1 MRISDWSSD
10 VCSSDLDIGDLALE
24 AGVANRYGRTA
35 VCDRSP
41 AQRNRLVRGRAAARA
56 DGGRARFFGS
66 GDESDRHRF
75 VARRLGPAS
84 ISGGARRPSFG
95 AKTALERLS
104 GVVGRAGNAI
114 GSRVLKPR
122 PGTMAR
128 GLRGQTGKG

>member
-66 GDESDRHRF
+66 GDKSDRHSF

-84 ISGGARRPSFG
+84 ISGAARRRRFD
-95 AKTALERLS
+95 AKTALESIFR
-104 GVVGRAGNAI
+104 VVTRKRAW
-114 GSRVLKPR
+114 
-122 PGTMAR
+122 
-128 GLRGQTGKG
+128 